1 MSKILHVL
9 NGTSTLHGFEQTGLE
24 GDTMV
29 WHEVLSEGP
38 IEENIAS
45 AHFWKK
51 RSEWISKTFGE
62 NLYEYIS
69 KVEQPLS
76 QLYEPYHEINLW
88 FEFDLHCQA
97 NMLGVIEMLSK
108 HTDLS
113 EPNIFLIC
121 PDSFPGKDNFR
132 GMGQLNGHQLEYL
145 FDNIRVQL
153 GEPDFV
159 IAAEAWQAYATYTAD
174 ELAQYL
180 NQNNYWA
187 NLHLL
192 KPALQAHL
200 KRLRVNENGLNYV
213 EQKLLDI
220 YNNGVGNKYGIY
232 QTFWREDKIYGMGD
246 LEIDIYLK
254 RLVEKGVMEIEL

>member
-1 MSKILHVL
+1 MSNILHVL

-38 IEENIAS
+38 VEEDIAS
-45 AHFWKK
+45 GHFWKK
-51 RSEWISKTFGE
+51 RSEWICKTFGE
-62 NLYEYIS
+62 NPDEYAR
-69 KVEQPLS
+69 KVEEPLS
-76 QLYEPYHEINLW
+76 QLYEPYREINLW
-88 FEFDLHCQA
+88 FEFDLHCQV

-113 EPNIFLIC
+113 EPDLFLIC
-121 PDSFPGKDNFR
+121 PDSYPGMDNFR
-132 GMGQLNGHQLEYL
+132 GMGELNGHQLEYL

-159 IAAEAWQAYATYTAD
+159 IAAEAWQAYSTHSAYAM
-174 ELAQYL
+174 EHYL
-180 NQNNYWA
+180 SENNYWA

-220 YNNGVGNKYGIY
+220 YNRGITAKYGIY
-232 QTFWREDKIYGMGD
+232 QSFWNEEKIYGMGD

-254 RLVEKGVMEIEL
+254 RLREMGLME

>member
-1 MSKILHVL
+1 MSNILHVL
-9 NGTSTLHGFEQTGLE
+9 NGASTLRGFEDTGLE

-38 IEENIAS
+38 LEEGIDS
-45 AHFWKK
+45 GHFWKT
-51 RSEWISKTFGE
+51 RAEWLCSTFGE
-62 NLYEYIS
+62 ELYEYNR
-69 KVEQPLS
+69 KVEEPLS
-76 QLYEPYHEINLW
+76 QLYGPYSEINLW

-121 PDSFPGKDNFR
+121 PDSYPGFDNFR
-132 GMGQLNGHQLEYL
+132 GMGELNGNQLEYL

-153 GEPDFV
+153 DEPDFV
-159 IAAEAWQAYATYTAD
+159 IAAEAWQVYTSHSAGKL
-174 ELAQYL
+174 EEYL
-180 NQNNYWA
+180 SANNYWA
-187 NLHLL
+187 NLHSL

-200 KRLRVNENGLNYV
+200 KRLKFNENGLNYI

-220 YNNGVGNKYGIY
+220 YNSGVTGKPGIY
-232 QTFWREDKIYGMGD
+232 QVFWHDEKIYGMGD
-246 LEIDIYLK
+246 LEINIYLK
-254 RLVEKGVMEIEL
+254 RLQEKGLVEITL

>member
-1 MSKILHVL
+1 MSNILHVL
-9 NGTSTLHGFEQTGLE
+9 NGTHTLHGFEQTGLE

-38 IEENIAS
+38 LEENIAS

-51 RSEWISKTFGE
+51 RSDWICRGFGE
-62 NLYEYIS
+62 GPDEYER
-69 KVEQPLS
+69 KVIEPLS
-76 QLYEPYHEINLW
+76 RLYEPYEEINLW

-97 NMLGVIEMLSK
+97 NMLGIIMMLSK

-121 PDSFPGKDNFR
+121 PDSYPGMDDFM
-132 GMGQLNGHQLEYL
+132 GMGQLNGEQLEYL
-145 FDNIRVQL
+145 YDNIRVQL

-159 IAAEAWQAYATYTAD
+159 IAAEAWQAYTTFNAAKM
-174 ELAQYL
+174 QKWL
-180 NQNNYWA
+180 NENNYWA
-187 NLHLL
+187 NLHSL

-200 KRLRVNENGLNYV
+200 KRLQLNKAGLNYI

-220 YNNGVGNKYGIY
+220 YKSGTIEKYAIY
-232 QTFWREDKIYGMGD
+232 QTFRQTEKIYGMGD
-246 LEIDIYLK
+246 LQIDMYLD
-254 RLVEKGVMEIEL
+254 RLKEKGLI